1 MESGLLFY
9 DDWQGD
15 IAGRLDDSGYL
26 DVKYKYDAW
35 GKLLATTGSLADTL
49 GKRNPFRYRGYVY
62 DEESELYYLRSRYYN
77 PVTGRFVNADK
88 YVIAASYPLRC
99 NTYAYCCNEPVMHAD
114 RNGKFFQKIAT
125 WFKDTII
132 GGLIEKYAQISSM
145 LWRRNWSKIIP

>member
-49 GKRNPFRYRGYVY
+49 GRRNPVPL
-62 DEESELYYLRSRYYN
+62 SWLCLR
-77 PVTGRFVNADK
+77 
-88 YVIAASYPLRC
+88 
-99 NTYAYCCNEPVMHAD
+99 
-114 RNGKFFQKIAT
+114 
-125 WFKDTII
+125 
-132 GGLIEKYAQISSM
+132 
-145 LWRRNWSKIIP
+145 